1 VFNLGIYGSHNATFV
16 ISKDEDILEVVEVER
31 FVNKKYAAIFY
42 YYGVS
47 NPIDV
52 VESIKKYFENKYG
65 VKKYQ
70 NVMYNSGG
78 GDYPQF
84 PPIYKMF
91 DAENYE
97 HVLHHIAHAAS
108 ALYQSPHEEA
118 LIFSFDG
125 GSDEGFFNVYIGNKK
140 NGITKIY
147 SGPRDYAVPY
157 MIFAHYI
164 EDIKKEEIFMGNLVY
179 AGKLMGLAGYGNIVP
194 EYVEKITKFYNSG
207 DRGDILKTNKTF
219 LEQFSDMGIS
229 NDVRWSGQI
238 AKDIAASN
246 QNVFENLFMEEAAP
260 FLEQYK
266 NLPVVLTGG
275 CALNILLNTKLAKIR
290 NVFVPP
296 NPNDCGIALGTLL
309 YKLKPSKVIDITYA
323 GPEAWDSHLLMEY
336 VDKWKGTKIDIS
348 SLAQT
353 IVNGDIVGVVRNGME
368 HGPRALGNRSILCN
382 PSVPGMKDTLN
393 TKVKGRE
400 YYRPFAPVVRLEDV
414 LKYFEWD
421 TESRWM
427 SFCPNVREEY
437 RSTLSAITHVDGTAR
452 VQTITREQNQ
462 FLYDLI
468 TEIDRISGIG
478 VILNTSFNIA
488 GKPILNT
495 YRDATWVLENT
506 QMDGLV
512 LENYYIKK

>member
-1 VFNLGIYGSHNATFV
+1 
-16 ISKDEDILEVVEVER
+16 
-31 FVNKKYAAIFY
+31 
-42 YYGVS
+42 
-47 NPIDV
+47 
-52 VESIKKYFENKYG
+52 
-65 VKKYQ
+65 
-70 NVMYNSGG
+70 
-78 GDYPQF
+78 
-84 PPIYKMF
+84 
-91 DAENYE
+91 
-97 HVLHHIAHAAS
+97 
-108 ALYQSPHEEA
+108 
-118 LIFSFDG
+118 
-125 GSDEGFFNVYIGNKK
+125 
-140 NGITKIY
+140 
-147 SGPRDYAVPY
+147 
-157 MIFAHYI
+157 
-164 EDIKKEEIFMGNLVY
+164 MGNLVY

-194 EYVEKITKFYNSG
+194 EYVEKITRFYNSG

-238 AKDIAASN
+238 AKDMAASN
-246 QNVFENLFMEEAAP
+246 QHVFENLFMEEATP

-266 NLPVVLTGG
+266 NLPIVLTGG

-323 GPEAWDSHLLMEY
+323 GPEAWDSHILMEY
-336 VDKWKGTKIDIS
+336 INKWKGTKVDIS

-382 PSVPGMKDTLN
+382 PSAPGMKDTLN
-393 TKVKGRE
+393 AKVKGRE

-414 LKYFEWD
+414 SKYFEWD

-478 VILNTSFNIA
+478 VMLNTSFNIA

-495 YRDATWVLENT
+495 YRDAIWMLENT

-512 LENYYIKK
+512 LENYYISK